1 MFDTIIYGG
10 TAVFEDGAVHA
21 GIGVKDGKI
30 AAVGELSGEE
40 ALRYVDARGCCLLPG
55 AVDCHAHLNDPGFTW
70 REDFETGTAAAAAG
84 GVTTVIDMPLQN
96 RPPLF
101 DKKAFDAKLA
111 ALDGRAVVDYAFWGA
126 ALDYNI
132 DDIEELD
139 AAGCAAYKIF
149 LGPVSD
155 DYRTLTHET
164 AEKVAE
170 KAAKFGGLIGFHAED
185 YDIIKGLEAKFSA
198 EGAPTRRNF
207 LDSRPVEAELAAVR
221 FVLGLSERLGVRAHI
236 CHVSHPAVAELI
248 AEAQRRGAPVTAE
261 TCMHYLIF
269 SENELLEKGM
279 IFKCAPPLRT
289 EEARDALWDYVKNG
303 VLAAICSDHSPCR
316 ADEKDEAAHGVFGA
330 WGGISG
336 IQSTAQLF
344 YEYAV
349 NRKKYP
355 VEIMARELSA
365 NPAKIFGLYGQKGA
379 LKPGFDADIVI
390 FDPNLEWTITEDS
403 LLYKNKISAFAGL
416 SGRGAP
422 VETLVRGE
430 TVYKRGRGP
439 LGFHGRFVKPRGKEE
454 KR

>member
-10 TAVFEDGAVHA
+10 TAVFEDGAVRA

-111 ALDGRAVVDYAFWGA
+111 ALDGRAAVDYAFWGA

-132 DDIEELD
+132 DDLEELD

-170 KAAKFGGLIGFHAED
+170 KAAKFGGLLGFHAED

-198 EGAPTRRNF
+198 EGASTR
-207 LDSRPVEAELAAVR
+207 
-221 FVLGLSERLGVRAHI
+221 
-236 CHVSHPAVAELI
+236 
-248 AEAQRRGAPVTAE
+248 E

-269 SENELLEKGM
+269 SEKELLEKGM
-279 IFKCAPPLRT
+279 IFKCAPPLRS

-355 VEIMARELSA
+355 VDIMARELSA